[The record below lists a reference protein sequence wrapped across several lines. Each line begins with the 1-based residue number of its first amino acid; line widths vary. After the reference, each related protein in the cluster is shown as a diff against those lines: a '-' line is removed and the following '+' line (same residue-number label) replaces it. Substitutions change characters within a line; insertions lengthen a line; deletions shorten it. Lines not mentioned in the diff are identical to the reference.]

1 MHAIDW
7 TVLLATLG
15 FIVGYGVWKTR
26 GTRTASRYLRG
37 DNEDRWW
44 AVTLSVMAT
53 QASAITFLSTPGQGF
68 LEGMG
73 FVQFYFGLPL
83 AMVVIAWVFIPLY
96 YKWNVY
102 TAYEFIGKRFDDRT
116 RLLTAIL
123 FLIQRGLSTGLT
135 IYAPSIVLSTVLG
148 WPLSWTC
155 VFIGGLVILY
165 TTTGG
170 AKAVGVTHKQQM
182 AVMFGGLFIA
192 FFFLLKQIGEH
203 ATFGESLQLAG
214 ALGKMNIIDTTWDP
228 ATKYTVW
235 SGLIGGFFLQLSYFG
250 TDQSQVQRYLTGQT
264 IRQARV
270 GLLTN
275 GLLKIPMQF
284 FILLIGVLVFV
295 FYLFNASPVH
305 WNAAN
310 VKAVNAFTAETPRPS
325 PGQAPTQSSAEESE
339 MTEEAQRVAGA
350 TPDARVMNE
359 QHGLLNGEIAGL
371 AGNWVEAHRAGR
383 TDDVERTSIVLSM
396 ALEQDDLVR
405 EGYREA
411 VSGNI
416 KGAEPNDNDYI
427 FLTWVMDNL
436 PVGLVGLLLA
446 MIFCAGMGSTSSQL
460 SALATTAVVDVF
472 RKQCEGRDTVISTK
486 WATVLFGILALLFA
500 AIFPLFDNLIEAVN
514 VIGSLFYG
522 TILGIFLVAFFMKQI
537 QGTAVFI
544 AGLTAQLLVLV
555 HFGLDRYNVFAVM
568 DGQTVV
574 HDPIEIAFLWYNLI
588 APAIVVALSLV
599 IHSLQPRAK
608 D

>member
-1 MHAIDW
+1 MHPIDW
-7 TVLLATLG
+7 TILLATLG
-15 FIVGYGVWKTR
+15 FIVGYGVWKTQ

-44 AVTLSVMAT
+44 AVMLSVMAT

-102 TAYEFIGKRFDDRT
+102 TAYEFIGKRFDERT

-192 FFFLLKQIGEH
+192 FFFLVDQLSEH
-203 ATFGESLQLAG
+203 ATLGESLQLAG

-228 ATKYTVW
+228 AAKYTLW

-310 VKAVNAFTAETPRPS
+310 MRAMNTSTAETRS
-325 PGQAPTQSSAEESE
+325 ALSNAEQSALHEGNER
-339 MTEEAQRVAGA
+339 AKKAA
-350 TPDARVMNE
+350 DAAPDARVMSE
-359 QHGLLNGEIAGL
+359 QHAMLGNEISGHAQE
-371 AGNWVEAHRAGR
+371 WVSAFRDGR
-383 TDDVERTSIVLSM
+383 TKDVERNSIVLSL
-396 ALEQDDLVR
+396 ALEQDELVR

-411 VSGNI
+411 VSGAI
-416 KGAEPNDNDYI
+416 KGAEPNDKDYI

-436 PVGLVGLLLA
+436 PIGLVGLLLA

-500 AIFPLFDNLIEAVN
+500 AIFPLFDNLIQLVN
-514 VIGSLFYG
+514 IIGSLFYG
-522 TILGIFLVAFFMKQI
+522 TILGVFLVAFFLKHI
-537 QGTAVFI
+537 HGTAVFI
-544 AGLTAQLLVLV
+544 AGLVSQVLILT
-555 HFGLDRYNVFAVM
+555 HFVLDYFNVFADM
-568 DGQTVV
+568 HGETVV
-574 HDPIEIAFLWYNLI
+574 NDPIEIAFLWYNLI
-588 APAIVVALSLV
+588 APAIVVALS
-599 IHSLQPRAK
+599 SALQALIRRQGT
-608 D
+608 